1 MVFAIFTFFAFVFRK
16 KNRKIRKVRKVKKQK
31 SRKTRKVQKI
41 QKVEKQKNDPF
52 RLFYFSCF
60 SCFSTFRAR
69 SHFSN
74 FREKTDLEVFRFSTF
89 LLFVFFLF
97 FDLSRMRRTGPL
109 FIFLKKSDVQVFQQ
123 FSIFYARG
131 RFLFFRTFEQ
141 SSGRLAFL
149 YFLSRMNLV
158 SQSLCCAPLPL
169 IFSFCCR
176 GARQFFRLHL
186 RGGLGWWFGS
196 LGNQCFQSILF

>member
-1 MVFAIFTFFAFVFRK
+1 MFFAFFDF
-16 KNRKIRKVRKVKKQK
+16 
-31 SRKTRKVQKI
+31 SRT
-41 QKVEKQKNDPF
+41 EP
-52 RLFYFSCF
+52 LFD
-60 SCFSTFRAR
+60 FST
-69 SHFSN
+69 

-149 YFLSRMNLV
+149 YFLSRTNLV
-158 SQSLCCAPLPL
+158 SKSLCCAPLPL

>member
-1 MVFAIFTFFAFVFRK
+1 MFFRV
-16 KNRKIRKVRKVKKQK
+16 
-31 SRKTRKVQKI
+31 
-41 QKVEKQKNDPF
+41 
-52 RLFYFSCF
+52 
-60 SCFSTFRAR
+60 FSTFSRTEPL
-69 SHFSN
+69 
-74 FREKTDLEVFRFSTF
+74 FRFFDFFEKKTDLEVFRFSTF

-149 YFLSRMNLV
+149 YFLSRTNLGFV
-158 SQSLCCAPLPL
+158 VLVLCTLTTYFFL
-169 IFSFCCR
+169 LLQR
-176 GARQFFRLHL
+176 GKTILQVTLT
-186 RGGLGWWFGS
+186 WWFGLVVWKS
-196 LGNQCFQSILF
+196 GKSVFSKYFILK